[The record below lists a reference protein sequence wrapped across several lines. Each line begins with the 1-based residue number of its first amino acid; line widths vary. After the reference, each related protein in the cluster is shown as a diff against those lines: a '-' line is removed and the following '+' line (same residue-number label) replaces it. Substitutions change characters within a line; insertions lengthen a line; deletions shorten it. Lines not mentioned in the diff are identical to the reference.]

1 MEPKQ
6 AELELSLI
14 KKMMDDSRMI
24 SLDNGWHF
32 IYWGSLVTTALLL
45 NYFLIIFHGK
55 QEYIGWMWF
64 IMMIGGAIA
73 GGILEKRHEK
83 KKKVHTIA
91 GRILGSLW
99 FASGIAMFIYGF
111 LGSISGGYNPV
122 YICPVISTSL
132 GISYF
137 TSGEIQ
143 QVKLLKYV
151 AFGWWVGASFLF
163 FFPGIHTLLIFAL
176 MMICFQIVPGVILN
190 RKFKKDIDAELK

>member
-1 MEPKQ
+1 METRQ

-14 KKMMDDSRMI
+14 KKMMDDSRKI

-45 NYFLIIFHGK
+45 NYILIIVHAK
-55 QEYIGWMWF
+55 QQYIGWMGF

-73 GGILEKRHEK
+73 GGIMEKRHER

-91 GRILGSLW
+91 GRIIGSLW

-111 LGSISGGYNPV
+111 LGSISGGYNSV

-137 TSGEIQ
+137 TTGEIQ

-151 AFGWWVGASFLF
+151 AFGWWVGAVFLF
-163 FFPGIHTLLIFAL
+163 FYPGIHTLLIFAL
-176 MMICFQIVPGVILN
+176 MMICFQIAPGVIIN
-190 RKFKKDIDAELK
+190 RKFKKDIDAEL

>member
-14 KKMMDDSRMI
+14 KKMMDDSRKI

-45 NYFLIIFHGK
+45 NYTLIIFHGK

-64 IMMIGGAIA
+64 IMMIGGAIT
-73 GGILEKRHEK
+73 GGIMEKRHEK

-91 GRILGSLW
+91 GRIIGSLW

-151 AFGWWVGASFLF
+151 AFGWWIGAVILF
-163 FFPGIHTLLIFAL
+163 FYPGIHTLLIFAL
-176 MMICFQIVPGVILN
+176 MMICFQVVPGVILN
-190 RKFKKDIDAELK
+190 RKFKKDIDAEL

>member
-1 MEPKQ
+1 METRQ

-14 KKMMDDSRMI
+14 KKMMDDSRKI

-45 NYFLIIFHGK
+45 NYLLIIFHGK

-83 KKKVHTIA
+83 KMKVHTIA
-91 GRILGSLW
+91 GRIIGSLW

-111 LGSISGGYNPV
+111 LGSVSGGYNSV

-137 TSGEIQ
+137 TTGEIQ

-151 AFGWWVGASFLF
+151 AFGWWIGAVVLF
-163 FFPGIHTLLIFAL
+163 FYPGIHTLLIFAL
-176 MMICFQIVPGVILN
+176 MMICFQILPGVILN
-190 RKFKKDIDAELK
+190 RKFKKDIDAEL

>member
-1 MEPKQ
+1 METRQ

-14 KKMMDDSRMI
+14 KKMMDDSRKI

-45 NYFLIIFHGK
+45 NYILIIVHAK
-55 QEYIGWMWF
+55 QQYIGWMWL

-73 GGILEKRHEK
+73 GGIMEKRHER

-91 GRILGSLW
+91 GRIIGSLW

-111 LGSISGGYNPV
+111 LGSISGGYNSV

-137 TSGEIQ
+137 TTGEIQ

-151 AFGWWVGASFLF
+151 AFGWWVGAVFLF
-163 FFPGIHTLLIFAL
+163 FYPGIHTLLIFAL
-176 MMICFQIVPGVILN
+176 MMICFQIAPGVIIN
-190 RKFKKDIDAELK
+190 RKFKKDIDAEL

>member
-1 MEPKQ
+1 METRQ

-14 KKMMDDSRMI
+14 KKMMDDSRKI

-45 NYFLIIFHGK
+45 NYILIIIHAK
-55 QEYIGWMWF
+55 QQYIGWMWF

-73 GGILEKRHEK
+73 GGILEKRQEK
-83 KKKVHTIA
+83 KMKVHTIA
-91 GRILGSLW
+91 GRIIGSLW

-111 LGSISGGYNPV
+111 LGSVSGGYNSV

-137 TSGEIQ
+137 TTGEIQ
-143 QVKLLKYV
+143 QVKLLKYI
-151 AFGWWVGASFLF
+151 AFGWWTGAVILF
-163 FFPGIHTLLIFAL
+163 FYPGIHTLLIFAL
-176 MMICFQIVPGVILN
+176 MMICFQIFPGVLIN
-190 RKFKKDIDAELK
+190 RKFKKDIDAEL

>member
-1 MEPKQ
+1 METRQ

-14 KKMMDDSRMI
+14 KKMMDDSRKI

-45 NYFLIIFHGK
+45 NYILIIVHAK
-55 QEYIGWMWF
+55 QQCIGWMWF

-73 GGILEKRHEK
+73 GGIMEKRHER

-91 GRILGSLW
+91 GRIIGSLW

-111 LGSISGGYNPV
+111 LGSISGGYNSV

-137 TSGEIQ
+137 TTGEIQ

-151 AFGWWVGASFLF
+151 AFGWWVGAVFLF
-163 FFPGIHTLLIFAL
+163 FYPGIHTLLIFAL
-176 MMICFQIVPGVILN
+176 MMICFQIAPGIIIN
-190 RKFKKDIDAELK
+190 RKFKKDIDAEL

>member
-1 MEPKQ
+1 METRQ

-14 KKMMDDSRMI
+14 KKMMDDSRKI

-32 IYWGSLVTTALLL
+32 IYWGSLVTAALLI
-45 NYFLIIFHGK
+45 NYILIITRSSPD
-55 QEYIGWMWF
+55 YIGWMWF

-83 KKKVHTIA
+83 KKQVHTIA
-91 GRILGSLW
+91 GRIIGSLW

-111 LGSISGGYNPV
+111 LGSVSGGYNPV

-132 GISYF
+132 GISYY

-143 QVKLLKYV
+143 QIRLLKNI
-151 AFGWWVGASFLF
+151 AFGWWAGAILLF
-163 FFPGIHTLLIFAL
+163 FLPGIHTLLIFAI
-176 MMICFQIVPGVILN
+176 MMICFQIVPGIMLN
-190 RKFKKDIDAELK
+190 KKFKKDIEAELQ

>member
-1 MEPKQ
+1 METRQ

-14 KKMMDDSRMI
+14 KKMMDDSRKI

-45 NYFLIIFHGK
+45 NYILIIVHAK
-55 QEYIGWMWF
+55 QQYIGWMWF

-73 GGILEKRHEK
+73 GGIMEKRHER

-91 GRILGSLW
+91 GRIIGSLW

-111 LGSISGGYNPV
+111 LGSISGGYNSV

-137 TSGEIQ
+137 TTGEIQ

-151 AFGWWVGASFLF
+151 AFGWWVGAVFLF
-163 FFPGIHTLLIFAL
+163 FYPGIHTLLIFAL
-176 MMICFQIVPGVILN
+176 MMICFQIAPGVIIN
-190 RKFKKDIDAELK
+190 RKFKKDIDAEL